1 MSTKR
6 NDFIEEINGDL
17 LEYFDESHTYLV
29 NGIQVPSITQIL
41 GVHFG
46 DKYTGVSQDTLEKA
60 AERGTAIHEAIEAY
74 VKGQEGDTEE
84 VRNFKFLEKM
94 YGFTPVA
101 SEIPVILYDREGNAA
116 GAGRLDLVL
125 KEGDLYGLGDIKS
138 TYNLDINYLG
148 YQLNMY
154 RLAFMQDYDQ
164 KISFLRAIHLRGKKR
179 VYKNIPI
186 NKKVVWEALDEW
198 RNKWETIEQR

>member
-1 MSTKR
+1 M
-6 NDFIEEINGDL
+6 
-17 LEYFDESHTYLV
+17 
-29 NGIQVPSITQIL
+29 
-41 GVHFG
+41 
-46 DKYTGVSQDTLEKA
+46 
-60 AERGTAIHEAIEAY
+60 
-74 VKGQEGDTEE
+74 
-84 VRNFKFLEKM
+84 
-94 YGFTPVA
+94 
-101 SEIPVILYDREGNAA
+101 
-116 GAGRLDLVL
+116 VL

-186 NKKVVWEALDEW
+186 NEKVVWEALDEW